1 MSVKAPVGIGGH
13 CGVLQEP
20 EPCGGVTAVVE
31 TVHAEIDGGV
41 AVGQLVRGR
50 VCMGDVILGLH
61 RGVGG
66 LLPGPLAET
75 VDVLAATAAEDIVS
89 MTGRIADQAGRGP
102 PVTTAKGG

>member
-31 TVHAEIDGGV
+31 TVHAEIDGSV
-41 AVGQLVRGR
+41 AVGQLVGGS
-50 VCMGDVILGLH
+50 VGVGDVILGLH
-61 RGVGG
+61 RGVDS
-66 LLPGPLAET
+66 LLPGPLAEI

-89 MTGRIADQAGRGP
+89 MSGRIADQAGRGQR
-102 PVTTAKGG
+102 VTTVK